1 MPILYG
7 AVIGGKLYRIDTAT
21 GAETVVGDGV
31 DRNYVGIAVDV
42 GGYIYASAIDG
53 NVYKFDLATG
63 SLLRTYATGR
73 GGYVRGICLQAG
85 VIVVAISAGVSI
97 RVNAASGAVSS
108 VGSLYY
114 SDGRS
119 IRANSSRDVMMANS
133 AYLFRSGSFDADPD
147 TYYAHGVN
155 GEGCAL
161 AGNFVW
167 VAGDYLGPSL
177 SCVDSSGTFIRYPYT
192 ISGSFWGAVV
202 DSGVLYLSA
211 TGGRILSRTA
221 ANSPASL
228 TVVTGTN
235 RDWQDIC
242 IATNPNGPPDA
253 PAFYGSP
260 FEGFEAGTVSVEID
274 RKLTLVDTLGGRP
287 VLIPYAPADKDEW
300 LVTAEFWTSAEQA
313 REIEMRT
320 PPRGAPVYPGIS
332 VPARSGENT
341 FAGLAPA
348 ATNGSADT
356 YIDPIMLQPLEVLG
370 QKAVRVDLY
379 GYRASF
385 SLSCSSVSNPYSSNP
400 ATPPTTT
407 PPAWLPN
414 KWRVHSIE
422 DGSNERRVIG
432 PDGKWTGSG
441 NPIAANAIRPLSIQ
455 CDHLTTE
462 QANELVAFFR
472 GIRGNLFNLGF
483 YPGPVGVHIPANPD
497 FVATK
502 LVCNRDAGLLWSAT
516 LEVVAA

>member
-1 MPILYG
+1 MPTFGTFTDSRDGHVYTTVLMPDGQWWFAENAAWDG
-7 AVIGGKLYRIDTAT
+7 A
-21 GAETVVGDGV
+21 GV
-31 DRNYVGIAVDV
+31 DYNDDPANRTTYGRLYTFSETAAACPPGAFVPT
-42 GGYIYASAIDG
+42 SADWDALI
-53 NVYKFDLATG
+53 
-63 SLLRTYATGR
+63 
-73 GGYVRGICLQAG
+73 
-85 VIVVAISAGVSI
+85 
-97 RVNAASGAVSS
+97 AASGDPSDLGYRLKSTSLWTAGGNGTNALGFDARPSGVKTGAGYDLLGIQCGWFYSS
-108 VGSLYY
+108 TRVIFLQ
-114 SDGRS
+114 
-119 IRANSSRDVMMANS
+119 NSSA
-133 AYLFRSGSFDADPD
+133 LFETWGTSSEMH
-147 TYYAHGVN
+147 YA
-155 GEGCAL
+155 A
-161 AGNFVW
+161 
-167 VAGDYLGPSL
+167 
-177 SCVDSSGTFIRYPYT
+177 RYIVPT
-192 ISGSFWGAVV
+192 
-202 DSGVLYLSA
+202 
-211 TGGRILSRTA
+211 
-221 ANSPASL
+221 P
-228 TVVTGTN
+228 
-235 RDWQDIC
+235 
-242 IATNPNGPPDA
+242 PPDS
-253 PAFYGSP
+253 PAFYGNP
-260 FEGFEAGTVSVEID
+260 FEGFDAGTVSVEID

-300 LVTAEFWTSAEQA
+300 LITAEFWTSAAQA
-313 REIEMRT
+313 RKIEQRT
-320 PPRGAPVYPGIS
+320 PPRGAPAYPGIS

-370 QKAVRVDLY
+370 QKDVRVDLY

-432 PDGKWTGSG
+432 PGGKWTGSG
-441 NPIAANAIRPLSIQ
+441 NPIVVNAIRPLSIQ

-472 GIRGNLFNLGF
+472 GIRGNLFSLGF
-483 YPGPVGVHIPANPD
+483 YPGPVGAHVPANPD

-502 LVCNRDAGLLWSAT
+502 LTCKRDAGLLWSAT

>member
-1 MPILYG
+1 MPTFG
-7 AVIGGKLYRIDTAT
+7 TFTDSR
-21 GAETVVGDGV
+21 DGH
-31 DRNYVGIAVDV
+31 
-42 GGYIYASAIDG
+42 
-53 NVYKFDLATG
+53 VYKTVLMPDGKWWFAENFAWTG
-63 SLLRTYATGR
+63 IGQDVLGNSANRAVYGRWYSQAEAITYAPTGCHLPTQAEATSMLSTF
-73 GGYVRGICLQAG
+73 GI
-85 VIVVAISAGVSI
+85 IH
-97 RVNAASGAVSS
+97 
-108 VGSLYY
+108 
-114 SDGRS
+114 
-119 IRANSSRDVMMANS
+119 NSSDPSSLIGVAAVRDSTYWESNQGTNT
-133 AYLFRSGSFDADPD
+133 SGFGARPAA
-147 TYYAHGVN
+147 T
-155 GEGCAL
+155 
-161 AGNFVW
+161 NF
-167 VAGDYLGPSL
+167 
-177 SCVDSSGTFIRYPYT
+177 
-192 ISGSFWGAVV
+192 ISGSFGLTASFITSTGLQTNYTAFRFSFNLIDQALLSGGGGVDYSSVRFIV
-202 DSGVLYLSA
+202 DSGN
-211 TGGRILSRTA
+211 IPDTA
-221 ANSPASL
+221 
-228 TVVTGTN
+228 
-235 RDWQDIC
+235 
-242 IATNPNGPPDA
+242 PP
-253 PAFYGSP
+253 PAFYGNP

-332 VPARSGENT
+332 VPARYGENT

-370 QKAVRVDLY
+370 QKDVRVDLY

-385 SLSCSSVSNPYSSNP
+385 SLSCSSVSNPYSSNL
-400 ATPPTTT
+400 ATAPTTT

-441 NPIAANAIRPLSIQ
+441 NPIAANQIRPLSIQ
-455 CDHLTTE
+455 CDYLTTD

-472 GIRGNLFNLGF
+472 GIRGYLFNLGF
-483 YPGPVGVHIPANPD
+483 YPGPVGAHAPVNPD

-502 LVCNRDAGLLWSAT
+502 LTCKRDAGLLWSAT
-516 LEVVAA
+516 LEVIAA

>member
-1 MPILYG
+1 MYSAQAYTGDSHLYG
-7 AVIGGKLYRIDTAT
+7 G
-21 GAETVVGDGV
+21 
-31 DRNYVGIAVDV
+31 
-42 GGYIYASAIDG
+42 
-53 NVYKFDLATG
+53 F
-63 SLLRTYATGR
+63 
-73 GGYVRGICLQAG
+73 
-85 VIVVAISAGVSI
+85 
-97 RVNAASGAVSS
+97 
-108 VGSLYY
+108 
-114 SDGRS
+114 
-119 IRANSSRDVMMANS
+119 
-133 AYLFRSGSFDADPD
+133 
-147 TYYAHGVN
+147 
-155 GEGCAL
+155 
-161 AGNFVW
+161 GNFAV
-167 VAGDYLGPSL
+167 P
-177 SCVDSSGTFIRYPYT
+177 IRLIIDP
-192 ISGSFWGAVV
+192 
-202 DSGVLYLSA
+202 
-211 TGGRILSRTA
+211 
-221 ANSPASL
+221 P
-228 TVVTGTN
+228 
-235 RDWQDIC
+235 
-242 IATNPNGPPDA
+242 PPPPDA
-253 PAFYGSP
+253 PAFYGNP

-300 LVTAEFWTSAEQA
+300 LVTAEFWTSAAQA
-313 REIEMRT
+313 REIEQRT
-320 PPRGAPVYPGIS
+320 PPRGAPVYLGIS

-370 QKAVRVDLY
+370 QKDVRVDLY

-400 ATPPTTT
+400 ATAPTTT
-407 PPAWLPN
+407 PPAWLPR

-441 NPIAANAIRPLSIQ
+441 NPIAVNPIRPLSIQ
-455 CDHLTTE
+455 CDHLTTD

-483 YPGPVGVHIPANPD
+483 YPGPVGAHVPVNPD

-502 LVCNRDAGLLWSAT
+502 LVCKRDAGLLWSAT

>member
-1 MPILYG
+1 MPTYKTIIDARDGTSYQMVQAPNGSWWSVKNLAFVTSGFGSWDYDENPANRPIYGRLYTW
-7 AVIGGKLYRIDTAT
+7 D
-21 GAETVVGDGV
+21 
-31 DRNYVGIAVDV
+31 IAVVNCPAGHHVATDADWDALSADF
-42 GGYIYASAIDG
+42 GGDYAAAAHLKNSSGWYSGG
-53 NVYKFDLATG
+53 NGDNSSGFAGLPGGLLSGGFGEMPQHGLWWTG
-63 SLLRTYATGR
+63 
-73 GGYVRGICLQAG
+73 
-85 VIVVAISAGVSI
+85 
-97 RVNAASGAVSS
+97 NDSGANGS
-108 VGSLYY
+108 VRFMRW
-114 SDGRS
+114 DTTD
-119 IRANSSRDVMMANS
+119 IVH
-133 AYLFRSGSFDADPD
+133 YLLDKTTNALSVRFVEDP
-147 TYYAHGVN
+147 
-155 GEGCAL
+155 
-161 AGNFVW
+161 
-167 VAGDYLGPSL
+167 
-177 SCVDSSGTFIRYPYT
+177 
-192 ISGSFWGAVV
+192 
-202 DSGVLYLSA
+202 
-211 TGGRILSRTA
+211 
-221 ANSPASL
+221 
-228 TVVTGTN
+228 
-235 RDWQDIC
+235 
-242 IATNPNGPPDA
+242 PPDA

-300 LVTAEFWTSAEQA
+300 LVTAEFWTSAAQA
-313 REIEMRT
+313 REIERRT
-320 PPRGAPVYPGIS
+320 PPRGSPVYPGIS
-332 VPARSGENT
+332 VPARYGENT

-348 ATNGSADT
+348 AANGSADT

-400 ATPPTTT
+400 ATAPTTT
-407 PPAWLPN
+407 PPAWLPR

-432 PDGKWTGSG
+432 PGGKWTGSG

-502 LVCNRDAGLLWSAT
+502 LVCKRDAGLLWSAT